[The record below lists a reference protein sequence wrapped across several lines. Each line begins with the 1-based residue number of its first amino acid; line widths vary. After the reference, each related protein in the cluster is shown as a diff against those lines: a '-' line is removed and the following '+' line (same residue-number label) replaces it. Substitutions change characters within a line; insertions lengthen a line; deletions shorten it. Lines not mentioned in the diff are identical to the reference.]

1 MNYHN
6 TAVRRLG
13 YVIKTIVIG
22 SSVLNGIGSARPL
35 GEDMYDVVAVGGLQV
50 EALGILQN

>member
-1 MNYHN
+1 M
-6 TAVRRLG
+6 
-13 YVIKTIVIG
+13 IKTIVIG